1 MPHEDI
7 HIYTHTVPIKEQ
19 RRERGR
25 DRKEITRMVSSLL
38 MSFAPATVRVYAT
51 TAKGASGGAKE
62 EKNPL
67 DFVLGYLTKQD
78 QFYETDPILQRVEEK
93 EVTRSS
99 GTKSSGTKSGGTKNG
114 GTKSGGTTSGRG
126 TVRGGGKNSAPV
138 PVPPKKNDG
147 GFGGLGGLFNKK

>member
-1 MPHEDI
+1 
-7 HIYTHTVPIKEQ
+7 
-19 RRERGR
+19 
-25 DRKEITRMVSSLL
+25 MVSSLL

-51 TAKGASGGAKE
+51 TAKGASGEAKE

-78 QFYETDPILQRVEEK
+78 QFYETDPILKKVDEK
-93 EVTRSS
+93 E
-99 GTKSSGTKSGGTKNG
+99 
-114 GTKSGGTTSGRG
+114 GTTGSRG

>member
-1 MPHEDI
+1 
-7 HIYTHTVPIKEQ
+7 
-19 RRERGR
+19 
-25 DRKEITRMVSSLL
+25 MVSSLL

-78 QFYETDPILQRVEEK
+78 QFYETDPILKKVEEK
-93 EVTRSS
+93 EGTR
-99 GTKSSGTKSGGTKNG
+99 
-114 GTKSGGTTSGRG
+114 SGGTTGGRG
-126 TVRGGGKNSAPV
+126 TVRGGGGKNSAPV

-147 GFGGLGGLFNKK
+147 GFGGLGGLFKK

>member
-78 QFYETDPILQRVEEK
+78 QFYETDPILQKVEEK

-99 GTKSSGTKSGGTKNG
+99 

>member
-1 MPHEDI
+1 
-7 HIYTHTVPIKEQ
+7 
-19 RRERGR
+19 
-25 DRKEITRMVSSLL
+25 MVSSLL

-62 EKNPL
+62 EKNPI

-78 QFYETDPILQRVEEK
+78 QFYETDPILNKKEEEK
-93 EVTRSS
+93 E
-99 GTKSSGTKSGGTKNG
+99 

-147 GFGGLGGLFNKK
+147 GFGGLGGFFKK

>member
-1 MPHEDI
+1 
-7 HIYTHTVPIKEQ
+7 
-19 RRERGR
+19 
-25 DRKEITRMVSSLL
+25 MVSSLL

-78 QFYETDPILQRVEEK
+78 QFYETDPILKKVEEK
-93 EVTRSS
+93 EGTR
-99 GTKSSGTKSGGTKNG
+99 GSGTKSGGTKSG
-114 GTKSGGTTSGRG
+114 GTKSSGTTGSRG

>member
-1 MPHEDI
+1 
-7 HIYTHTVPIKEQ
+7 
-19 RRERGR
+19 
-25 DRKEITRMVSSLL
+25 MVSSLL

-51 TAKGASGGAKE
+51 TAKGSSGGAKE
-62 EKNPL
+62 EKNL
-67 DFVLGYLTKQD
+67 LNFVLGYLTKQD
-78 QFYETDPILQRVEEK
+78 QFYETDPILQRKEDK

-99 GTKSSGTKSGGTKNG
+99 GTKSNGTKSV

>member
-1 MPHEDI
+1 
-7 HIYTHTVPIKEQ
+7 
-19 RRERGR
+19 
-25 DRKEITRMVSSLL
+25 MVSSLL

-51 TAKGASGGAKE
+51 TAKGGSGGAKE
-62 EKNPL
+62 EKNII

-78 QFYETDPILQRVEEK
+78 QFYETDPILQGGK

-99 GTKSSGTKSGGTKNG
+99 GTKSG
-114 GTKSGGTTSGRG
+114 GTKSSGTKNGGTTSGRG